1 MRDWL
6 HRALFVTQHRRLSIQ
21 PPISAATGDIEDS
34 RILGNTT
41 ADETEKWEKVVKFAR
56 ARLE

>member
-6 HRALFVTQHRRLSIQ
+6 HRALFVTTQTIVDSTAHQ
-21 PPISAATGDIEDS
+21 PGIGDIEDS